1 CQANYKLPETELD
14 NPVSYA
20 TLECR

>member
-1 CQANYKLPETELD
+1 NYKLPETELD